1 MKKTIWALFDDRV
14 GSVNQA
20 KGIIQ
25 ALGNEY
31 DVTYKHI
38 TYNRWASLP
47 NCLLGASKAGISKDC
62 PVELSQPYPDIILSV
77 SRRTTP
83 IARYLKRKSQGK
95 SKIVQLMYPGNCG
108 IKELDLIIASQHD
121 AAKCKNGN
129 IFLIT
134 GCPHRITPK
143 ELELTAE
150 KWKEAFTG
158 LPAPRTAVIIG
169 GAIKGK
175 PFSEE
180 NARNLGLAVKT
191 LYEKTGGSLLI
202 TTSRRTGSTA
212 EALIKEQVKDIPAY
226 TYWWG
231 EEKENPLMAFLAL
244 SDRIV
249 VTGDSVSMCSEAC
262 GTGKPVLVFC
272 GRNWLTPKHYR
283 FVNSLYEGGFA
294 TALEDEKAL
303 AFTPRNRLD
312 PASEAAEKIKE
323 LF

>member
-25 ALGNEY
+25 ALGDEY

-62 PVELSQPYPDIILSV
+62 PVDLSQPYPDIILSV

-180 NARNLGLAVKT
+180 KDRRFTADNHFAQNRQHGRSPYKRTGERHSGLYVLVGGRKRKSADGFSGFERPDCGYRRLGFDVQRSLRNR
-191 LYEKTGGSLLI
+191 KTGFGLL
-202 TTSRRTGSTA
+202 RTQLADAQT
-212 EALIKEQVKDIPAY
+212 L
-226 TYWWG
+226 
-231 EEKENPLMAFLAL
+231 PLCQFTV
-244 SDRIV
+244 RGRV
-249 VTGDSVSMCSEAC
+249 CHCS
-262 GTGKPVLVFC
+262 G
-272 GRNWLTPKHYR
+272 GRKS
-283 FVNSLYEGGFA
+283 FSLY
-294 TALEDEKAL
+294 
-303 AFTPRNRLD
+303 
-312 PASEAAEKIKE
+312 AAEQT
-323 LF
+323 

>member
-62 PVELSQPYPDIILSV
+62 PVDLSQPYPDIILSV

-134 GCPHRITPK
+134 GCPHRIR
-143 ELELTAE
+143 
-150 KWKEAFTG
+150 G
-158 LPAPRTAVIIG
+158 LYRPA
-169 GAIKGK
+169 
-175 PFSEE
+175 
-180 NARNLGLAVKT
+180 
-191 LYEKTGGSLLI
+191 GSPH
-202 TTSRRTGSTA
+202 SR
-212 EALIKEQVKDIPAY
+212 
-226 TYWWG
+226 
-231 EEKENPLMAFLAL
+231 
-244 SDRIV
+244 
-249 VTGDSVSMCSEAC
+249 
-262 GTGKPVLVFC
+262 
-272 GRNWLTPKHYR
+272 HYR
-283 FVNSLYEGGFA
+283 GRHQGQAVQRR
-294 TALEDEKAL
+294 KR
-303 AFTPRNRLD
+303 P
-312 PASEAAEKIKE
+312 
-323 LF
+323 